1 MGMRALT
8 PLDWEVFTG
17 RRVRVFRNLQ
27 RKMMS
32 VQVQPAG
39 RKTWEFA
46 GHCSNLV
53 LANVTFPVNERRRQY
68 ICEVR
73 KKRDVCAWA
82 EGDLVGE
89 FSGELT
95 ADIPIAFNP
104 FLHEYFFQKGTD
116 LPILPCRTLVVR
128 DNQAFASFDALGQ
141 LEGGCTDCNYLQLTR
156 KPDNQLVG
164 LPENQ
169 ETRKPAKVCHGI
181 SGQSGQAAHGG

>member
-1 MGMRALT
+1 MGMRVYT

-32 VQVQPAG
+32 VQVQPVG

-46 GHCSNLV
+46 GHCNNLV

-82 EGDLVGE
+82 EGQLVGE
-89 FSGELT
+89 FSTDLT

-116 LPILPCRTLVVR
+116 RPILPCRTLVVR
-128 DNQAFASFDALGQ
+128 DNQAFASFDALGL
-141 LEGGCTDCNYLQLTR
+141 LEEAVSDCKHLQKTIHLVNQKTR
-156 KPDNQLVG
+156 
-164 LPENQ
+164 
-169 ETRKPAKVCHGI
+169 
-181 SGQSGQAAHGG
+181 